1 MSITNASS
9 SPSAARIWPE
19 AAAAPLRVGGLT
31 PLSATDYPGEL
42 AAVVYCQGCPWGC
55 CYCHNPHLQPNAAAA
70 HPTWGEVLELLS
82 RRRGLLD
89 AVVFSGGEPT
99 AQPGLAAAMSEA
111 RALGYR
117 IGLHSAGI
125 YPRRFAEV
133 LPLVDWVGFD
143 AKAPFD
149 AAYERIT
156 GVRGSA
162 QAALASAR
170 ALLASGVDC
179 EFRTTWHAGF
189 LAQDELDRLT
199 RTLQE
204 LGVRRYVLQEFRAS
218 GCVGF
223 RSEHAPVAADVDML
237 ARRFGEFSLRCAG
250 VQTRSRSAL

>member
-1 MSITNASS
+1 V
-9 SPSAARIWPE
+9 
-19 AAAAPLRVGGLT
+19 AAPLRVGGLT

-42 AAVVYCQGCPWGC
+42 AAVVYCQGCPWRC
-55 CYCHNPHLQPNAAAA
+55 SYCHNPHLLPQRAARDIA
-70 HPTWGEVLELLS
+70 WSEVLAFLR

-99 AQPGLAAAMSEA
+99 AQPGLARAMHDA
-111 RALGYR
+111 KALGYR
-117 IGLHSAGI
+117 IGLHSAGA

-156 GVRGSA
+156 GVRLSGA
-162 QAALASAR
+162 AALESAC
-170 ALLASGVDC
+170 ALLDSGVDC

-189 LAQDELDRLT
+189 LSPAELERLSG
-199 RTLQE
+199 TLAE

-218 GCVGF
+218 AGVAL
-223 RSEHAPVAADVDML
+223 RPERDAAAADLAAL
-237 ARRFGEFSLRCAG
+237 ARRFPQFCVRRA
-250 VQTRSRSAL
+250 

>member
-1 MSITNASS
+1 M
-9 SPSAARIWPE
+9 
-19 AAAAPLRVGGLT
+19 
-31 PLSATDYPGEL
+31 DL
-42 AAVVYCQGCPWGC
+42 AWSD
-55 CYCHNPHLQPNAAAA
+55 
-70 HPTWGEVLELLS
+70 VLELLS

-99 AQPGLAAAMSEA
+99 AQPGLAAAMRAA

-156 GVRGSA
+156 GVRGSGA
-162 QAALASAR
+162 AALRSAR

-189 LAQDELDRLT
+189 LAPDELDRLT
-199 RTLQE
+199 RALQE
-204 LGVRRYVLQEFRAS
+204 LGVRRYALQEFRAS
-218 GCVGF
+218 GCIGF
-223 RSEHAPVAADVDML
+223 RSERAPVALDVGIL
-237 ARRFGEFSLRCAG
+237 ARRFAQFSLRRA
-250 VQTRSRSAL
+250 

>member
-1 MSITNASS
+1 M
-9 SPSAARIWPE
+9 
-19 AAAAPLRVGGLT
+19 
-31 PLSATDYPGEL
+31 
-42 AAVVYCQGCPWGC
+42 VYCQGCPWRC
-55 CYCHNPHLQPNAAAA
+55 SYCHNPHLLPGRAAGGIAWSA
-70 HPTWGEVLELLS
+70 VREFLR

-99 AQPGLAAAMSEA
+99 AQPGLARAMRDA

-156 GVRGSA
+156 GVRASGE
-162 QAALASAR
+162 AALESAR
-170 ALLASGVDC
+170 ALLASGVEC

-189 LAQDELDRLT
+189 LSSAELDRLT
-199 RTLQE
+199 RTLAG
-204 LGVRRYVLQEFRAS
+204 LGVRRYALQEFRAT
-218 GCVGF
+218 GGVAF
-223 RSEHAPVAADVDML
+223 RPEESAVAADLDAL
-237 ARRFGEFSLRCAG
+237 ARRFPQFSLRPA
-250 VQTRSRSAL
+250 

>member
-1 MSITNASS
+1 M
-9 SPSAARIWPE
+9 
-19 AAAAPLRVGGLT
+19 
-31 PLSATDYPGEL
+31 
-42 AAVVYCQGCPWGC
+42 VYCQGCPWGC
-55 CYCHNPHLQPNAAAA
+55 CYCHNPQLQPGEAAGAIA
-70 HPTWGEVLELLS
+70 WSEVLDFLR

-99 AQPGLAAAMSEA
+99 AQPGLAQAMRDA

-125 YPRRFAEV
+125 YPRRLTEV

-156 GVRGSA
+156 GVRGSGA
-162 QAALASAR
+162 AALQSAR

-189 LAQDELDRLT
+189 LAPEELDRLT

-204 LGVRRYVLQEFRAS
+204 LGVRRYALQEFRA
-218 GCVGF
+218 GACLGF
-223 RSEHAPVAADVDML
+223 RSEGASVAADVDVL
-237 ARRFGEFSLRCAG
+237 LRRFGEFTL
-250 VQTRSRSAL
+250 RSA